1 MATTVLPPTEKFYTV
16 AEMIAD
22 LKAGKFKTPHK
33 PVEPAAPKFQAGQR
47 VTLDYCGKQREGTV
61 MEALYTG
68 YVRVELDRVTMHE
81 WAHED
86 RLTLVGDAVLV
97 GATVYVAFLGIN
109 AEVIAVLPPLV
120 EGGVTRYRVRWNEE
134 AAKDGKPREANV
146 WRQDVMLVAESKTVS
161 R

>member
-1 MATTVLPPTEKFYTV
+1 MFQNIAPPTEKFYTIND
-16 AEMIAD
+16 MIAD
-22 LKAGKFKTPHK
+22 LKAGKFKTPNK
-33 PVEPAAPKFQAGQR
+33 PIQPAAPKFQAGQR

-86 RLTLVGDAVLV
+86 RLLLVEDVVLV
-97 GATVYVAFLGIN
+97 GATVYVSLLGIS

-120 EGGVTRYRVRWNEE
+120 EGGVTVYRVRWDEA
-134 AAKDGKPREANV
+134 AAKDGKAREANV
-146 WRQDVMLVAESKTVS
+146 WRQDVMLVESKTAS